1 MKIEKIVFVKADEV
15 EQFLKLL
22 GLEANKETKIS
33 SQLQEYLNEH
43 NLGLK
48 DIKISRLIGGKVW
61 LVLQKGTSEVELLA
75 VNGKLKVVLPL

>member
-1 MKIEKIVFVKADEV
+1 MKVEKIVSVKADEV

-48 DIKISRLIGGKVW
+48 NIKVSRLIDGKVW